1 MLAQLNET
9 YLIIIRPIALLLC
22 KKENF
27 RRETPLSMASP
38 PLTTTIE
45 EFNNK
50 ELLDR
55 IRPLLQR
62 DKIRLWEAPYT
73 DTDTGAENIPDDL
86 VESICAEVGSTTEE
100 IRLALSYLRRHALEK
115 LASKKR
121 TDLITLKIRSSGV
134 SNNKNACINISISY
148 QSTGH
153 ELEKLIQEK
162 LNLHDQNLKMIC
174 SGRMIQLNESLQKQN
189 IHANATIL
197 VLAVP
202 KSAIASAS
210 ADAQTSNLIQAVKE
224 ATKILHDNARNAADP
239 SRYQLRITDQQG
251 RELTALSDDERRS
264 LMTAM
269 TLHEKGRSFLRQ
281 RDYLSAL
288 ALFSEA
294 DNEFRQCSSQLL
306 NSVDN
311 WGLLNLDIVWCYLCM
326 QNVNDIQDAA
336 ERLMRCD
343 TCFVKVYGNSFQ
355 RLNALQKDGQ
365 GHMVLFV
372 RLHLLQA
379 IVAYHAGRKVD
390 AKNLLGMAEEE
401 ARMMRVD
408 PEKLTEIML
417 MGYTVTEARRGLR
430 SSQGNIAQAIEFIIE
445 NRRMREERRREE
457 RTREEEERLQNRY
470 GRTQNGQKINI
481 TYLRQ
486 LQSMGYPHR
495 ACAEALKQSN
505 NRLEEASEM
514 LLTNID
520 TLVTVTQ
527 LSKDDHNNNDDDDDD
542 SGNQESELIDDGTL
556 IPQLIALGAEPE
568 QARALLEIHGN
579 RLDRA
584 AEELLQKFKNSIVS
598 TTDEQMPNLFERARK
613 VAEKRTAK
621 KARLDE
627 KAAAN
632 EHNLATL
639 ETIVPDL
646 LRNNRQM
653 EDINSDNGPDDY
665 IDLLLDEEET
675 FIREYRQRLIDD
687 GVCD

>member
-1 MLAQLNET
+1 
-9 YLIIIRPIALLLC
+9 
-22 KKENF
+22 
-27 RRETPLSMASP
+27 MASL
-38 PLTTTIE
+38 PLTTTAIE

-55 IRPLLQR
+55 VRPLLQR

-73 DTDTGAENIPDDL
+73 DIDTGAEKIPDEL

-121 TDLITLKIRSSGV
+121 TDFLTLKIRSSGV
-134 SNNKNACINISISY
+134 SNNKNDCINISISC

-153 ELEKLIQEK
+153 ELEKLIQDQ
-162 LNLHDQNLKMIC
+162 LNLHDQNIKMIC
-174 SGRMIQLNESLQKQN
+174 SGRMIQLNEPLQKQN
-189 IHANATIL
+189 IRTNATIL

-202 KSAIASAS
+202 KSAVASAS
-210 ADAQTSNLIQAVKE
+210 TDVQTSNLIEAVKE
-224 ATKILHDNARNAADP
+224 ATNILHNNARNSTDL
-239 SRYQLRITDQQG
+239 SQYQLRITDQQG
-251 RELTALSDDERRS
+251 RELTALTDDEQRS

-288 ALFSEA
+288 SLFSEA
-294 DNEFRQCSSQLL
+294 DNEFRQCSSQIL

-326 QNVNDIQDAA
+326 QNVNELQDAA

-355 RLNALQKDGQ
+355 RLNALQKDGK

-408 PEKLTEIML
+408 PEKLTQIML

-430 SSQGNIAQAIEFIIE
+430 SAQGNIDQAIEFIIE
-445 NRRMREERRREE
+445 NRRMREEHRREE
-457 RTREEEERLQNRY
+457 RTREEDERLQNRY

-486 LQSMGYPHR
+486 LQSMGYSR
-495 ACAEALKQSN
+495 RVCAEALKQAN

-514 LLTNID
+514 LLTNLD
-520 TLVTVTQ
+520 TLLTASR
-527 LSKDDHNNNDDDDDD
+527 LSKDDNNNNDDDDDD
-542 SGNQESELIDDGTL
+542 HGGNQESELMDDGTL

-568 QARALLEIHGN
+568 QARALLEIYGN

-584 AEELLQKFKNSIVS
+584 AEELLQKFKNPMV
-598 TTDEQMPNLFERARK
+598 TNTDDQMSNLFERARK
-613 VAEKRTAK
+613 IVEKRTAE
-621 KARLDE
+621 KARLDGQ
-627 KAAAN
+627 AAAD
-632 EHNLATL
+632 EHKRSTL

-646 LRNNRQM
+646 LRTNRQI
-653 EDINSDNGPDDY
+653 EDINNDSGPDDY
-665 IDLLLDEEET
+665 LDLLLDEEET
-675 FIREYRQRLIDD
+675 FIREYRQKLIND
-687 GVCD
+687 GVGE

>member
-1 MLAQLNET
+1 
-9 YLIIIRPIALLLC
+9 
-22 KKENF
+22 
-27 RRETPLSMASP
+27 MASL
-38 PLTTTIE
+38 PLTTTTTIE

-55 IRPLLQR
+55 VRPLLQR

-73 DTDTGAENIPDDL
+73 DIDTGAEKIPDEL

-121 TDLITLKIRSSGV
+121 TDFLTLKIRSSGV
-134 SNNKNACINISISY
+134 SNNKNDCINISISC

-153 ELEKLIQEK
+153 ELEKLIQDQ
-162 LNLHDQNLKMIC
+162 LNLHDQNIKMIC
-174 SGRMIQLNESLQKQN
+174 SGRMIQLNEPLQKQN
-189 IHANATIL
+189 IRTNATIL

-202 KSAIASAS
+202 KSAVASAS
-210 ADAQTSNLIQAVKE
+210 TDVQTSNLIEAVKE
-224 ATKILHDNARNAADP
+224 ATNILHNNARNSTDL
-239 SRYQLRITDQQG
+239 SQYQLRITDQQG
-251 RELTALSDDERRS
+251 RELTALTDDEQRS

-288 ALFSEA
+288 SLFSEA
-294 DNEFRQCSSQLL
+294 DNEFRQCSSQIL

-326 QNVNDIQDAA
+326 QNVNELQDAA

-355 RLNALQKDGQ
+355 RLNALQKDGK

-408 PEKLTEIML
+408 PEKLTQIML

-430 SSQGNIAQAIEFIIE
+430 SAQGNIDQAIEFIIE
-445 NRRMREERRREE
+445 NRRMREEHRREE
-457 RTREEEERLQNRY
+457 RTREEDKRLQNRY

-486 LQSMGYPHR
+486 LQSMGYPR
-495 ACAEALKQSN
+495 RVCAEALKQAN

-514 LLTNID
+514 LLTNLD
-520 TLVTVTQ
+520 TLLTASR
-527 LSKDDHNNNDDDDDD
+527 LSKDDNNNNDDDDDD
-542 SGNQESELIDDGTL
+542 HGGNQESELMDDGTL

-568 QARALLEIHGN
+568 QARALLEIYGN

-584 AEELLQKFKNSIVS
+584 AEELLQKFKNPMV
-598 TTDEQMPNLFERARK
+598 TNTDDQMSNLFERARK
-613 VAEKRTAK
+613 IVEKRTAE
-621 KARLDE
+621 KARLDGQ
-627 KAAAN
+627 AAAD
-632 EHNLATL
+632 EHKRSTL

-646 LRNNRQM
+646 LRTNRQI
-653 EDINSDNGPDDY
+653 EDINNDSGPDDY
-665 IDLLLDEEET
+665 LDLLLDEEET
-675 FIREYRQRLIDD
+675 FIREYRQKLIND
-687 GVCD
+687 GVGE

>member
-1 MLAQLNET
+1 
-9 YLIIIRPIALLLC
+9 
-22 KKENF
+22 
-27 RRETPLSMASP
+27 MASL
-38 PLTTTIE
+38 PLTTTAIE

-55 IRPLLQR
+55 VRPLLQR

-73 DTDTGAENIPDDL
+73 DIDTGAEKIPDEL

-121 TDLITLKIRSSGV
+121 TDFLTLKIRSSGV
-134 SNNKNACINISISY
+134 SNNKNDCINISISC

-153 ELEKLIQEK
+153 ELEKLIQDQ
-162 LNLHDQNLKMIC
+162 LNLHDQNIKMIC
-174 SGRMIQLNESLQKQN
+174 SGRMIQLNEPLQKQN
-189 IHANATIL
+189 IRTNATIL

-202 KSAIASAS
+202 KSAVASAS
-210 ADAQTSNLIQAVKE
+210 TDVQTSNLIEAVKE
-224 ATKILHDNARNAADP
+224 ATNILHNNARNSTDL
-239 SRYQLRITDQQG
+239 SQYQLRITDQQG
-251 RELTALSDDERRS
+251 RELTALTDDEQRS

-288 ALFSEA
+288 SLFSEA
-294 DNEFRQCSSQLL
+294 DNEFRQCSSQIL

-326 QNVNDIQDAA
+326 QNVNELQDAA

-355 RLNALQKDGQ
+355 RLNALQKDGK

-408 PEKLTEIML
+408 PEKLTQIML

-430 SSQGNIAQAIEFIIE
+430 SAQGNIDQAIEFIIE
-445 NRRMREERRREE
+445 NRRMREEHRREE
-457 RTREEEERLQNRY
+457 RTREEDERLQNRY

-486 LQSMGYPHR
+486 LQSMGYPR
-495 ACAEALKQSN
+495 RVCAEALKQAN

-514 LLTNID
+514 LLTNLD
-520 TLVTVTQ
+520 TLLTASR
-527 LSKDDHNNNDDDDDD
+527 LSKDDNNNNDDDDDD
-542 SGNQESELIDDGTL
+542 HGGNQESELMDDGTL

-568 QARALLEIHGN
+568 QARALLEIYGN

-584 AEELLQKFKNSIVS
+584 AEELLQKFKNPMV
-598 TTDEQMPNLFERARK
+598 TNTDDQMSNLFERARK
-613 VAEKRTAK
+613 IVEKRTAE
-621 KARLDE
+621 KARLDGQ
-627 KAAAN
+627 AAAD
-632 EHNLATL
+632 EHKRSTL

-646 LRNNRQM
+646 LRTNRQI
-653 EDINSDNGPDDY
+653 EDINNDSGPDDY
-665 IDLLLDEEET
+665 LDLLLDDEET
-675 FIREYRQRLIDD
+675 FIREYRQKLIND
-687 GVCD
+687 GVSE

>member
-1 MLAQLNET
+1 
-9 YLIIIRPIALLLC
+9 
-22 KKENF
+22 
-27 RRETPLSMASP
+27 MASL
-38 PLTTTIE
+38 PLTTTTIE

-55 IRPLLQR
+55 VRPLLQR

-73 DTDTGAENIPDDL
+73 DIDTGAEKIPDEL

-121 TDLITLKIRSSGV
+121 TDFLTLKIRSSGV
-134 SNNKNACINISISY
+134 SNNKNDCINISISC

-153 ELEKLIQEK
+153 ELEKLIQDQ
-162 LNLHDQNLKMIC
+162 LNLHDQNIKMIC
-174 SGRMIQLNESLQKQN
+174 SGRMIQLNEPLQKQN
-189 IHANATIL
+189 IRTNATIL

-202 KSAIASAS
+202 KSAVASAS
-210 ADAQTSNLIQAVKE
+210 TDVQTSNLIEAVKE
-224 ATKILHDNARNAADP
+224 ATNILHNNARNSTDL
-239 SRYQLRITDQQG
+239 SQYQLRITDQQG
-251 RELTALSDDERRS
+251 RELTALTDDEQRS

-288 ALFSEA
+288 SLFSEA
-294 DNEFRQCSSQLL
+294 DNEFRQCSSQIL

-326 QNVNDIQDAA
+326 QNVNELQDAA

-355 RLNALQKDGQ
+355 RLNALQKDGK

-408 PEKLTEIML
+408 PEKLTQIML

-430 SSQGNIAQAIEFIIE
+430 SAQGNIDQAIEFIIE
-445 NRRMREERRREE
+445 NRRMREEHRREE
-457 RTREEEERLQNRY
+457 RTREEDERLQNRY

-486 LQSMGYPHR
+486 LQSMGYPR
-495 ACAEALKQSN
+495 RVCAEALKQAN

-514 LLTNID
+514 LLTNLD
-520 TLVTVTQ
+520 TLLTASR
-527 LSKDDHNNNDDDDDD
+527 LSKDDNNNNDDDDDD
-542 SGNQESELIDDGTL
+542 HGGNQESELMDDGTL

-568 QARALLEIHGN
+568 QARALLEIYGN

-584 AEELLQKFKNSIVS
+584 AEELLQKFKNPMV
-598 TTDEQMPNLFERARK
+598 TNTDDQMSNLFERARK
-613 VAEKRTAK
+613 IVEKRTAE
-621 KARLDE
+621 KARLDGQ
-627 KAAAN
+627 AAAD
-632 EHNLATL
+632 EHKRSTL

-646 LRNNRQM
+646 LRTNRQI
-653 EDINSDNGPDDY
+653 EDINNDSGPDDY
-665 IDLLLDEEET
+665 LDLLLDEEET
-675 FIREYRQRLIDD
+675 FIREYRQKLIND
-687 GVCD
+687 GVGE

>member
-1 MLAQLNET
+1 
-9 YLIIIRPIALLLC
+9 
-22 KKENF
+22 
-27 RRETPLSMASP
+27 MASP

-73 DTDTGAENIPDDL
+73 DADTGAENIPDEL
-86 VESICAEVGSTTEE
+86 IESICAEVGCTIEQT
-100 IRLALSYLRRHALEK
+100 RLALSYLRRHALEK

-134 SNNKNACINISISY
+134 SKNKNDCINISISC
-148 QSTGH
+148 QSNGH

-189 IHANATIL
+189 IHTNTTIL

-210 ADAQTSNLIQAVKE
+210 ADVQTSNLIQAVKE
-224 ATKILHDNARNAADP
+224 ATKILHDNARNAVN
-239 SRYQLRITDQQG
+239 SSQYQLRITDQQG

-264 LMTAM
+264 LMIAM

-288 ALFSEA
+288 SLFSEA
-294 DNEFRQCSSQLL
+294 DNEFRQCSSQML

-326 QNVNDIQDAA
+326 QNVNDLQDAA

-355 RLNALQKDGQ
+355 RLNALQKDGK

-379 IVAYHAGRKVD
+379 IVAYHAGRKID

-401 ARMMRVD
+401 ARMMHVD
-408 PEKLTEIML
+408 PEKLTQIML

-430 SSQGNIAQAIEFIIE
+430 SSQGNIDQAVEFIIE
-445 NRRMREERRREE
+445 NRRVREERLREE
-457 RTREEEERLQNRY
+457 RAREEEERLQNRY
-470 GRTQNGQKINI
+470 GHTQNGQKINI

-486 LQSMGYPHR
+486 LESMGYPRR
-495 ACAEALKQSN
+495 ACAEALKQAN

-520 TLVTVTQ
+520 TLVTVSR
-527 LSKDDHNNNDDDDDD
+527 LSADDHNDDDGGA
-542 SGNQESELIDDGTL
+542 SSNQEGELIDDGTL
-556 IPQLIALGAEPE
+556 IPQLVALGAEPE
-568 QARALLEIHGN
+568 QARALLEIHDN

-584 AEELLQKFKNSIVS
+584 AEELLQKFRNPIGT
-598 TTDEQMPNLFERARK
+598 TTDDQMSNLFERARK
-613 VAEKRTAK
+613 IVEKRAAK
-621 KARLDE
+621 RARLDE
-627 KAAAN
+627 KAAAD
-632 EHNLATL
+632 EHNRTTL

-646 LRNNRQM
+646 LRGNRQL
-653 EDINSDNGPDDY
+653 EDINGDSGPDDY
-665 IDLLLDEEET
+665 LDLLLDEEET
-675 FIREYRQRLIDD
+675 FIREYRHKLIND
-687 GVCD
+687 GVID

>member
-1 MLAQLNET
+1 
-9 YLIIIRPIALLLC
+9 
-22 KKENF
+22 
-27 RRETPLSMASP
+27 MASL
-38 PLTTTIE
+38 PLTTTTTIE

-55 IRPLLQR
+55 VRPLLQR

-73 DTDTGAENIPDDL
+73 DIDTGAEKIPDEL

-121 TDLITLKIRSSGV
+121 TDFLTLKIRSSGV
-134 SNNKNACINISISY
+134 SNNKNDCINISISC

-153 ELEKLIQEK
+153 ELEKLIQDQ
-162 LNLHDQNLKMIC
+162 LNLHDQNIKMIC
-174 SGRMIQLNESLQKQN
+174 SGRMIQLNEPLQKQN
-189 IHANATIL
+189 IRTNATIL

-202 KSAIASAS
+202 KSAVASAS
-210 ADAQTSNLIQAVKE
+210 TDVQTSNLIEAVKE
-224 ATKILHDNARNAADP
+224 ATNILHNNARNSTDL
-239 SRYQLRITDQQG
+239 SQYQLRITDQQG
-251 RELTALSDDERRS
+251 RELTALTDDEQRS

-288 ALFSEA
+288 SLFSEA
-294 DNEFRQCSSQLL
+294 DNEFRQCSSQIL

-326 QNVNDIQDAA
+326 QNVNELQDAA

-355 RLNALQKDGQ
+355 RLNALQKDGK

-408 PEKLTEIML
+408 PEKLTQIML

-430 SSQGNIAQAIEFIIE
+430 SAQGNIDQAIEFIIE
-445 NRRMREERRREE
+445 NRRMREEHRREE
-457 RTREEEERLQNRY
+457 RTREEDERLQNRY

-486 LQSMGYPHR
+486 LQSMGYPR
-495 ACAEALKQSN
+495 RVCAEALKQAN

-514 LLTNID
+514 LLTNLD
-520 TLVTVTQ
+520 TLLTASR
-527 LSKDDHNNNDDDDDD
+527 LSKDDNNNNDDDDDD
-542 SGNQESELIDDGTL
+542 HGGNQESELMDDGTL

-568 QARALLEIHGN
+568 QARALLEIYGN

-584 AEELLQKFKNSIVS
+584 AEELLQKFKNPMV
-598 TTDEQMPNLFERARK
+598 TNTDDQMSNLFERARK
-613 VAEKRTAK
+613 IVEKRTAE
-621 KARLDE
+621 KARLDGQ
-627 KAAAN
+627 AAAD
-632 EHNLATL
+632 EHKRSTL

-646 LRNNRQM
+646 LRTNRQI
-653 EDINSDNGPDDY
+653 EDINNDSGPDDY
-665 IDLLLDEEET
+665 LDLLLDEEET
-675 FIREYRQRLIDD
+675 FIREYRQKLIND
-687 GVCD
+687 GVGE